1 MSTHSVNTH
10 RYTIKET
17 SNLTGLPA
25 STLRYYESIGIIDPI
40 ARDVSS
46 KQRVYNEENLNVLT
60 AIACLSATGMS
71 LEDMRTYI
79 QNSKRGA
86 DEAGEQ
92 VSLLETQKQRLA
104 AEAKLL
110 KVRQQYVDLK
120 IEYWQAVEAGD
131 SAKVQKISAQ
141 ARKLADILMVSKEK

>member
-1 MSTHSVNTH
+1 MSTHPINAH

-40 ARDVSS
+40 KRDASS
-46 KQRVYNEENLNVLT
+46 KQRVYSEENLNTLT

-71 LEDMRTYI
+71 LEDMRIYM
-79 QNSKRGA
+79 QNAKRGA
-86 DEAGEQ
+86 GEAGEQ
-92 VSLLETQKQRLA
+92 VSLLMTHKQRLA
-104 AEAKLL
+104 VEASLL

-120 IEYWQAVEAGD
+120 IEYWHGVEAGD
-131 SAKVQKISAQ
+131 NVKVQEVSAE
-141 ARKLADILMVSKEK
+141 ARKLASILMVPKAK